1 MSKSILTIHSIT
13 ACVLKELG
21 TMTRGEP
28 SVEFEKRVIRSIEI
42 LEGWEVI
49 EILALMMS
57 H

>member
-1 MSKSILTIHSIT
+1 MTES
-13 ACVLKELG
+13 VLKELG

-28 SVEFEKRVIRSIEI
+28 GVEFDKRVIRSIDI
-42 LEGWEVI
+42 LEGREVI